1 MTHSQRSPLRAP
13 LISKSR
19 TDLPSSQPTSNL
31 GPPHAITRCFIAANN
46 PVQVTRFTR
55 IRHLHTFILRT
66 LLHTSKIFPIIA
78 IRFRSKLP
86 HRFTRQEHSQ
96 MGILLQQTHEFFFAT
111 KSCSQFASR
120 LRVLGIAAVLQLG
133 RELAI
138 HAFQPRR
145 QGRFS

>member
-1 MTHSQRSPLRAP
+1 MAHSQRSLRAP

-31 GPPHAITRCFIAANN
+31 GPPHAIPRCFIAANN
-46 PVQVTRFTR
+46 PVRVTRFTR
-55 IRHLHTFILRT
+55 IRHLHTYILRT
-66 LLHTSKIFPIIA
+66 LLHTSKIFPIIT
-78 IRFRSKLP
+78 IRIRSKIS
-86 HRFTRQEHSQ
+86 HWFTREEHIR

-111 KSCSQFASR
+111 KLCSQFASR
-120 LRVLGIAAVLQLG
+120 VRVLGIAAVLQMG

-145 QGRFS
+145 HGRFS